1 MAVAH
6 RLAHCRRALIRPRSE
21 DQHVVVGPSTHVVK
35 AECQGLQIDGQ
46 EPCNQLCVQRVDTA
60 SCMFVTVNAKIG
72 TLVFRNCVPV
82 TLKIDGSVEA
92 VVYVGNLHPNGG
104 VAMIESENPPDT
116 VSSFG
121 GSPPV
126 SLAYAVCRLF
136 CFLGDRRGFSRK

>member
-1 MAVAH
+1 
-6 RLAHCRRALIRPRSE
+6 
-21 DQHVVVGPSTHVVK
+21 VVK
-35 AECQGLQIDGQ
+35 AECQGLQIDGD
-46 EPCNQLCVQRVDTA
+46 EPCNQLCVQRNDTA

-116 VSSFG
+116 VSSLG
-121 GSPPV
+121 GGLPV

-136 CFLGDRRGFSRK
+136 CFLGDRSGFSRK